1 MQKLTLQN
9 MLQMKNRKYPTN
21 ENQLT
26 MKNNYLFLITIFLL
40 GACGQGGSDA
50 ETKKKELEAARKEYA
65 GLKEKIVKLEGE
77 LAELDPEYA
86 KETNKAI
93 LVSTFTLNAAPFDH
107 KIEVRGSVASRKNV
121 LMSAETPGTIQRVS
135 VREGQRVSKGQVLVS
150 LDASITRNTIAEL
163 KTNLELAT
171 SIFERQSKL
180 WEQKIGTEVQYLQ
193 AKNNKE
199 SIERRLATAN
209 SQLDQAIIRAPFSG
223 NVDEVMAREGEL
235 CTPGMPLLRI
245 TSQDDMYITADVS
258 ERFIGQ
264 FKAGDK
270 VEVFFP
276 AQDKALAS
284 TVASVSQV
292 INAENRTF
300 FVEVRLPKTEWT
312 VKPNQVTILHLTD
325 YSNKEALTVPTRLI
339 QNDDNG
345 QFIFKVEKEK
355 EKHIA
360 KKVHITSGATFN
372 GRTELV
378 SGIES
383 GALLVDKGFRDL
395 SEGVEVA
402 LTKNVDTSEVA
413 KK

>member
-1 MQKLTLQN
+1 
-9 MLQMKNRKYPTN
+9 
-21 ENQLT
+21 
-26 MKNNYLFLITIFLL
+26 
-40 GACGQGGSDA
+40 
-50 ETKKKELEAARKEYA
+50 
-65 GLKEKIVKLEGE
+65 
-77 LAELDPEYA
+77 
-86 KETNKAI
+86 
-93 LVSTFTLNAAPFDH
+93 
-107 KIEVRGSVASRKNV
+107 
-121 LMSAETPGTIQRVS
+121 
-135 VREGQRVSKGQVLVS
+135 
-150 LDASITRNTIAEL
+150 LDASIIRNTIAEL
-163 KTNLELAT
+163 KTNLELAS
-171 SIFERQSKL
+171 SIFERQNKL

-245 TSQDDMYITADVS
+245 TSQEDMYITADVS

-276 AQDKALAS
+276 AQNKALES

-300 FVEVRLPKTEWT
+300 FVEVRLPKTDWT
-312 VKPNQVTILHLTD
+312 VKPNQITVLHLTD
-325 YSNKEALTVPTRLI
+325 YSNKVALTVPTRLI
-339 QNDDNG
+339 QNDDDG
-345 QFIFKVEKEK
+345 QFIFKVEKENDK
-355 EKHIA
+355 QIA
-360 KKVHITSGATFN
+360 KKVHVTSGATFN

-395 SEGVEVA
+395 SEGVEVT
-402 LTKNVDTSEVA
+402 LTKDADTSEVA

>member
-1 MQKLTLQN
+1 
-9 MLQMKNRKYPTN
+9 
-21 ENQLT
+21 
-26 MKNNYLFLITIFLL
+26 
-40 GACGQGGSDA
+40 
-50 ETKKKELEAARKEYA
+50 
-65 GLKEKIVKLEGE
+65 
-77 LAELDPEYA
+77 
-86 KETNKAI
+86 
-93 LVSTFTLNAAPFDH
+93 
-107 KIEVRGSVASRKNV
+107 
-121 LMSAETPGTIQRVS
+121 
-135 VREGQRVSKGQVLVS
+135 
-150 LDASITRNTIAEL
+150 
-163 KTNLELAT
+163 
-171 SIFERQSKL
+171 
-180 WEQKIGTEVQYLQ
+180 
-193 AKNNKE
+193 
-199 SIERRLATAN
+199 
-209 SQLDQAIIRAPFSG
+209 
-223 NVDEVMAREGEL
+223 
-235 CTPGMPLLRI
+235 
-245 TSQDDMYITADVS
+245 MYITADVS

-395 SEGVEVA
+395 SEGVEVT
-402 LTKNVDTSEVA
+402 LTKDADTSEVA